1 MERFTWVNIY
11 NKIAHKL
18 LDYKENSKALADL
31 MYEILE
37 DAGLM
42 YSEEKGSNLDNDGT
56 KRCRYDEMDPISFM
70 NRFEMYSDD
79 NRKRF
84 IEKFEEK
91 TGLDIDIPKDF
102 DGLPSTNPQ
111 MSCVIRFKDSREI
124 EDVPNIWKLFDISLN
139 GNFENSEDKNKF
151 IETYNKVISKRC
163 AKFNISIGLF
173 KIRPDVFLNLDK
185 TNRNFI
191 EKKLGLKIRNCPN
204 GKEYLEIIDKVKEY
218 INNNSEFLTMLDFS
232 YEAWKTKDVIEESDA
247 DIICNA
253 KTSNAKFIKW
263 FKPILDSLKELGGSA
278 TPREVRNKII
288 EIMKLPDE
296 VTQKTIGKSKVKEF
310 DNDVAWAR
318 SYLVH
323 EGLIDNRERGRW
335 RITDK
340 GIKINMTEVEAS
352 QIFFKWVEILKRKWK
367 RRDQLLACRSFMGK
381 IWRSNR

>member
-151 IETYNKVISKRC
+151 IETYNKVISKR
-163 AKFNISIGLF
+163 
-173 KIRPDVFLNLDK
+173 
-185 TNRNFI
+185 
-191 EKKLGLKIRNCPN
+191 
-204 GKEYLEIIDKVKEY
+204 
-218 INNNSEFLTMLDFS
+218 
-232 YEAWKTKDVIEESDA
+232 
-247 DIICNA
+247 
-253 KTSNAKFIKW
+253 
-263 FKPILDSLKELGGSA
+263 
-278 TPREVRNKII
+278 
-288 EIMKLPDE
+288 
-296 VTQKTIGKSKVKEF
+296 
-310 DNDVAWAR
+310 
-318 SYLVH
+318 
-323 EGLIDNRERGRW
+323 
-335 RITDK
+335 
-340 GIKINMTEVEAS
+340 
-352 QIFFKWVEILKRKWK
+352 
-367 RRDQLLACRSFMGK
+367 
-381 IWRSNR
+381 